1 MNEWEPP
8 SLTASPLPQAAFLQ
22 GAQDGRPTCPQ
33 TRSRPMFQSQP
44 PHQLLKDPSPPSA
57 RPQPGPRG
65 DAVAGHPPQLP
76 ACPPRPPGPASTAQ
90 TSPPPRRLCSRL
102 PEARAAHGEHI
113 PLGTQARP
121 GKIQGR
127 GELRCVSPPT
137 PSSLWVPS
145 GPAPPGSPSTHAR
158 DCLTPCENFQTCR
171 KVERRLSDAAVLL
184 LKL

>member
-1 MNEWEPP
+1 MGAAQPNRFFPAASGLPP
-8 SLTASPLPQAAFLQ
+8 GTPGWKTHLLP
-22 GAQDGRPTCPQ
+22 DTV
-33 TRSRPMFQSQP
+33 RPMFQSQP

-65 DAVAGHPPQLP
+65 DAAAGHPPKLP

-90 TSPPPRRLCSRL
+90 TSPPPRRLCPRL
-102 PEARAAHGEHI
+102 PEARAAHSEHI

-121 GKIQGR
+121 DKIQGR
-127 GELRCVSPPT
+127 GELRCLPT
-137 PSSLWVPS
+137 HALLSL
-145 GPAPPGSPSTHAR
+145 GPLRPRSPGSPCTHAR

-184 LKL
+184 LKV